1 MEARR
6 RALGRG
12 LGALIPVS
20 DEDFTAPENR
30 AENREDGG
38 VPIAAIQPNPYQP
51 RESWDESAIRE
62 LADSIREKGVLQ
74 PLLVRRVGDSY
85 QLIAG
90 ERRFRAAQLAGLER
104 VPVTLRDVDDRE
116 SLELALVENLQREN
130 LNPIEEARAYE
141 QLSQE
146 FSLTQDEIARR
157 VGKSRSAVANSLRL
171 LQLPPEIREQLRT
184 GKLSAGH
191 ARTLLALPSPAE
203 QVEAAHLIINH
214 SLSVRD
220 TEGLA
225 RQRQQRA
232 NAAVDVDRLAVESE
246 LSSALGTRVRIR
258 AGKGEAGRIEIE
270 YYSLAELN
278 GVVARI
284 IGERQAAVA
293 F

>member
-225 RQRQQRA
+225 RRRQQRA
-232 NAAVDVDRLAVESE
+232 DAAVDVDRLAVESE

>member
-20 DEDFTAPENR
+20 EEEDTVISETQN
-30 AENREDGG
+30 DGS
-38 VPIAAIQPNPYQP
+38 VPIGEIQPNPYQP
-51 RESWDESAIRE
+51 RESWDEEAIRE

-104 VPVTLRDVDDRE
+104 VPVTRRDVSDRE

-141 QLSQE
+141 QLGEE
-146 FSLTQDEIARR
+146 FGLTQDEIAQR

-171 LQLPPEIREQLRT
+171 LQLPSEVREQLRS

-191 ARTLLALPSPAE
+191 ARSLLAIPSQE
-203 QVEAAHLIINH
+203 KQIEAAQGVIDHG
-214 SLSVRD
+214 LSVRD
-220 TEGLA
+220 TETIA
-225 RQRQQRA
+225 RQHRPE
-232 NAAVDVDRLAVESE
+232 AADVERLAVESE

-258 AGKGEAGRIEIE
+258 AKRAGTGRIEIE

-278 GVVARI
+278 GLVARI
-284 IGERQAAVA
+284 IGMNQTSAA